1 MGRTAL
7 PPDALELE
15 ITENI
20 ALGNDEAV
28 LASLRSLRA
37 IGVGLAFDDF
47 GTGYASLSYLM
58 RYPLTRIK
66 IDRSF
71 VRKIGEKP
79 LAEDTAIV
87 RSIIT
92 MGHNLGFAVTAKGI
106 ETVDQAAFLQAKRC
120 DEAQGFFYAKPLPA
134 EQFEAFLGSTRRAA
148 LSPPRSDA
156 VLPARDRTVRIR
168 SIGNARGGAQ
178 FRFPARADR
187 NAPRDSARGL
197 VYRSENKL
205 RSRVFSK

>member
-1 MGRTAL
+1 LQSACESAARWRAGGLPAVRIGVNLFPAQFHDGGLLDDVQAALGRAAL

-92 MGHNLGFAVTAKGI
+92 MGHNLGFAVTAERV

-134 EQFEAFLGSTRRAA
+134 EQFEAFLGSTPARRAFAAA
-148 LSPPRSDA
+148 L
-156 VLPARDRTVRIR
+156 
-168 SIGNARGGAQ
+168 
-178 FRFPARADR
+178 
-187 NAPRDSARGL
+187 
-197 VYRSENKL
+197 
-205 RSRVFSK
+205 